1 MSDTLIGVGSTEPAK
16 SGGGGFA
23 AAGAGTGVA
32 ALNYVGGEWLESA
45 AGETY
50 EKRNPWRP
58 SRVVGVYP
66 ASEAADAAAAVD
78 AARDAFP
85 AWAALPAPQRA
96 AFFERAA
103 NALEARA
110 EDVAQDMTAEM
121 GKPLRESRLETLRA
135 ATILRYSASEAW
147 RPIGAMYEPSVPLER
162 LYTLRRPLG
171 VVGLI
176 TPWNFPIA
184 IPVWK
189 LAPALI
195 YGNTVVLKLA
205 YDAPRTGLHVA
216 EAFAEAGLPPGILN
230 VLTGSGAKVGAELV
244 RNEGVRAIS
253 FTGSVPVGKA
263 VREEATAR
271 DCRVQLEL
279 GGHNPLVVLA
289 DAELERAVEAA
300 YAGAFWSAGQK
311 CTATRRIFVQEELYD
326 EFRERLL
333 ARIASGNVGDPAD
346 PEVEVGPIVNESA
359 LEDILAAIRRAKEQ
373 GTLLAGG
380 ERADEEGYLIAP
392 TLFEGLP
399 DDAELSCEEV
409 FGPVTSLYR
418 FSTLDEALARA
429 NRVRFGLSASLFTRD
444 LHAVQ
449 RFTSEIGAGIIRV
462 NSQTAGADVHVP
474 FGGVKGSGWG
484 PHEQG
489 RAAIEF
495 YTEVVTVYQ
504 DAPLA

>member
-1 MSDTLIGVGSTEPAK
+1 MSETITTSPAR
-16 SGGGGFA
+16 
-23 AAGAGTGVA
+23 
-32 ALNYVGGEWLESA
+32 NYVGGEWRESSSGA
-45 AGETY
+45 TY

-58 SRVVGVYP
+58 TEITGIYP
-66 ASEAADAAAAVD
+66 ASSEDDARAATDAALE
-78 AARDAFP
+78 AFP
-85 AWAALPAPQRA
+85 AWAALPAQQRGAHFTKA
-96 AFFERAA
+96 AAA
-103 NALEARA
+103 IEARA
-110 EDVAQDMTAEM
+110 EQVAQDMTAEM
-121 GKPLRESRLETLRA
+121 GKPLRESRLEALRA
-135 ATILRYSASEAW
+135 ATILRYAAGEAW
-147 RPIGAMYEPSVPLER
+147 RPIGEQYAPSVSDQR

-171 VVGLI
+171 AVGLI

-216 EAFAEAGLPPGILN
+216 ECFAEAGLPAGVLN
-230 VLTGSGAKVGAELV
+230 VVTGSGSKVGAELV
-244 RNEGVRAIS
+244 RDERVRAIS
-253 FTGSVPVGKA
+253 FTGSVPVGHS
-263 VREEATAR
+263 VRDGATAR

-289 DAELERAVEAA
+289 DAELDRAVEAA

-311 CTATRRIFVQEELYD
+311 CTATRRIFVQDPVYD
-326 EFRERLL
+326 GFRERLI
-333 ARIASGNVGDPAD
+333 ARIEAGKVGDPSD
-346 PEVEVGPIVNESA
+346 PEVEVGPLVTEEA
-359 LEDILAAIRRAKEQ
+359 LEDVLAAIERARND
-373 GTLLAGG
+373 GTVLAGG
-380 ERADEEGYLIAP
+380 TRADEDAYLVPP

-418 FSTLDEALARA
+418 FATLDEAIERA
-429 NRVRFGLSASLFTRD
+429 NAVQFGLSASIFTTSLEPTDRFVNEMEAGL
-444 LHAVQ
+444 LH
-449 RFTSEIGAGIIRV
+449 V

-474 FGGVKGSGWG
+474 FGGIKGSGYG

-489 RAAIEF
+489 RAALEF

-504 DAPLA
+504 DV